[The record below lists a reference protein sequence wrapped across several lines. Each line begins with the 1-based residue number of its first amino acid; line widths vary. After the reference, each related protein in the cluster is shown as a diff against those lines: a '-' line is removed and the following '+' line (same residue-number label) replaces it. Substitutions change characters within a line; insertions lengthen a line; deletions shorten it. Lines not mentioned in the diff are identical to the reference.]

1 MIYDGPLID
10 AHHHFWDLSMGRHP
24 WLAPTQK
31 REQQLGDISALF
43 RNYLPDDLRADA
55 ARQHLVASVHIEA
68 AWDPADPVG
77 ETRWLDALA
86 DRTGLP
92 TVLVV
97 NAPLHTPEAA
107 AVLEQQ
113 AAFPRVRGVRFIL
126 SWHDDPAKRF
136 AARPDFMEDAA
147 WRAGFARLRQH
158 GMSFDLMHYPQQM
171 EAAARLAA
179 DFPDIQIIVNH
190 GGSPID
196 RDPAGMARWRAGL
209 KLLAARPNVAIKISD
224 LVAYDHGWTTES
236 LRPVVLHCI
245 EAFGTERAMFASDAP
260 VAGLH
265 ATYDEVFDSFK
276 TIVADFTPAEQRR
289 LFHDNAARLYRVPL
303 TPAGGA

>member
-1 MIYDGPLID
+1 
-10 AHHHFWDLSMGRHP
+10 MGRHP
-24 WLAPTQK
+24 WLAPTQQ

-43 RNYLPDDLRADA
+43 RNYLSDDLRADA

-77 ETRWLDALA
+77 ETRWLDTLA

-136 AARPDFMEDAA
+136 ATRPDFMEDAA

-158 GMSFDLMHYPQQM
+158 GLSFDLMHY
-171 EAAARLAA
+171 
-179 DFPDIQIIVNH
+179 
-190 GGSPID
+190 
-196 RDPAGMARWRAGL
+196 
-209 KLLAARPNVAIKISD
+209 
-224 LVAYDHGWTTES
+224 
-236 LRPVVLHCI
+236 
-245 EAFGTERAMFASDAP
+245 
-260 VAGLH
+260 
-265 ATYDEVFDSFK
+265 
-276 TIVADFTPAEQRR
+276 
-289 LFHDNAARLYRVPL
+289 
-303 TPAGGA
+303 